1 MIMSKKG
8 YLFIILIAFGH
19 SLAAQKEEKI
29 SVSVTSTPF
38 PAFVKLLEE
47 KTTTRFYYNQ
57 TNLDSF
63 FVTVDATELTL
74 ADILQKSIRQ
84 HAVPISDTFR
94 KPRLHHQGNCYPA
107 GTAGRFF

>member
-74 ADILQKSIRQ
+74 ADILQKVFVNTPYQFLIRSENRVYITREIAIQ
-84 HAVPISDTFR
+84 PEL
-94 KPRLHHQGNCYPA
+94 PEG
-107 GTAGRFF
+107 FF